1 MTIDLQYLP
10 SLEYF
15 CALLKHDKIIIE
27 AHEHFEK
34 QSYRNRC
41 IIQTTNKI
49 DTLTIPVKNGNK
61 KVLIRD
67 LRIDSQQDWTRRH
80 WGAIHSAYGKSPF
93 FEFYSDYFRNLIEKK
108 TDFLFDLNL
117 NLLTICLKLLRLEK
131 TIIFTEK
138 YEKDIENDFRGQI
151 HPKVSFQKNNLYLPI
166 TYRQNFGNKFEPNL
180 SILDLLFCQGNQAL
194 KILQES
200 VIIEQKYRIYAKS

>member
-15 CALLKHDKIIIE
+15 CVIIKHDEIKIE
-27 AHEHFEK
+27 AHEYFEK

-49 DTLTIPVKNGNK
+49 DSLTVPVQNGNK

-67 LRIDSQQDWTRRH
+67 LKIDYSQDWTRRH

-93 FEFYSDYFRNLIEKK
+93 FEYYAEYFKNILEKK
-108 TDFLFDLNL
+108 PDFLFDLNL
-117 NLLTICLKLLRLEK
+117 NFLTICLKLLRLEK
-131 TIIFTEK
+131 NIIFTEN
-138 YEKDIENDFRGQI
+138 YEKTVENDWRGQI
-151 HPKVSFQKNNLYLPI
+151 HPKRHFETNKVYQPLA
-166 TYRQNFGNKFEPNL
+166 YRQNFGNEFEPNL
-180 SILDLLFCQGNQAL
+180 SILDLLFCQGNQAMNIL
-194 KILQES
+194 KGS
-200 VIIEQKYRIYAKS
+200 IIN

>member
-1 MTIDLQYLP
+1 LAANLKMIIDLQYLP

-15 CALLKHDKIIIE
+15 CIFLQHNEIKIE
-27 AHEHFEK
+27 AHEYFEK

-49 DTLTIPVKNGNK
+49 DSLTVPVQNGNR

-67 LRIDSQQDWTRRH
+67 LKIDYSQDWTRRH

-93 FEFYSDYFRNLIEKK
+93 FEYYAEYFKNILEKK
-108 TDFLFDLNL
+108 PDFLFDLNL
-117 NLLTICLKLLRLEK
+117 DFLTICLKLLRLEK
-131 TIIFTEK
+131 NIIFTEN
-138 YEKDIENDFRGQI
+138 YEKTVENDWRGLI
-151 HPKVSFQKNNLYLPI
+151 HPKRHFETNKVYQSL
-166 TYRQNFGNKFEPNL
+166 TYRQNFGNEFEPNL

-194 KILQES
+194 TILKGS
-200 VIIEQKYRIYAKS
+200 IIK

>member
-10 SLEYF
+10 SIEYF
-15 CALLKHDKIIIE
+15 CALLKYDKIIIE

-41 IIQTTNKI
+41 RIQTTNKI
-49 DTLTIPVKNGNK
+49 DTLTVPVKNGNA

-67 LRIDSQQDWTRRH
+67 LRIDYHQDWTRRH

-93 FEFYSDYFRNLIEKK
+93 FEFYSDYFKNLIEKK
-108 TDFLFDLNL
+108 TDYLFDFNL
-117 NLLTICLKLLRLEK
+117 ELLTICLKLLRLEK
-131 TIIFTEK
+131 NIIFTEN
-138 YEKDIENDFRGQI
+138 YEKDVENDFRGKI
-151 HPKVSFQKNNLYLPI
+151 HPKMNFIENQVYNPI
-166 TYRQNFGNKFEPNL
+166 IYRQNFGNEFEPNL
-180 SILDLLFCQGNQAL
+180 SIIDLLFCQGNQAL

-200 VIIEQKYRIYAKS
+200 VIIEQKN

>member
-1 MTIDLQYLP
+1 MIIDLQYLP

-27 AHEHFEK
+27 AHEYFEK

-41 IIQTTNKI
+41 KILTTNKI
-49 DTLTIPVKNGNK
+49 YVLTVPIKNGNT

-67 LRIDSQQDWTRRH
+67 LRIDYHQDWTRRH
-80 WGAIHSAYGKSPF
+80 WGSIHSAYGKSPF
-93 FEFYSDYFRNLIEKK
+93 FEFYADYFKILLEQKP
-108 TDFLFDLNL
+108 DFLFDFNL
-117 NLLTICLKLLRLEK
+117 DLLTICLKLLRLEK

-138 YEKDIENDFRGQI
+138 YEKGVENDFRGQI
-151 HPKVSFQKNNLYLPI
+151 HPKRTFTENQLYQPVK
-166 TYRQNFGNKFEPNL
+166 YRQNFGNEFEPNL
-180 SILDLLFCQGNQAL
+180 SILDLLFCQGNQSL

-200 VIIEQKYRIYAKS
+200 LIIEQKK

>member
-15 CALLKHDKIIIE
+15 CALLTHDEIKIE
-27 AHEHFEK
+27 AYEYFEK

-41 IIQTTNKI
+41 KIQTTNKI
-49 DTLTIPVKNGNK
+49 DTLTVPVKNGNS

-67 LRIDSQQDWTRRH
+67 LRIDYHQDWTRRH
-80 WGAIHSAYGKSPF
+80 WGAIYSAYGKSPF
-93 FEFYSDYFRNLIEKK
+93 FEFYSDYFKTLIEKK
-108 TDFLFDLNL
+108 PDFLFDLNL
-117 NLLTICLKLLRLEK
+117 DLLTICLKLLRLEK
-131 TIIFTEK
+131 TIIFTEN
-138 YEKDIENDFRGQI
+138 YGKDVENDFRGQI
-151 HPKVSFQKNNLYLPI
+151 HPKRSFSKNHVYKPI
-166 TYRQNFGNKFEPNL
+166 IYRQNFGNEFEPNL

-200 VIIEQKYRIYAKS
+200 VNIEQKK

>member
-15 CALLKHDKIIIE
+15 CVLLTHDKIIVE
-27 AHEHFEK
+27 AHEYFEK

-41 IIQTTNKI
+41 RIQTTNKI
-49 DTLTIPVKNGNK
+49 DTLTIPVKNGNS
-61 KVLIRD
+61 KVWIKD
-67 LRIDSQQDWTRRH
+67 LKIDYHQDWTRRH

-108 TDFLFDLNL
+108 PDFLFDFNMD
-117 NLLTICLKLLRLEK
+117 LLTICLKLLRLEK
-131 TIIFTEK
+131 TIIFTEN
-138 YEKDIENDFRGQI
+138 YEKDLRDDFRGHI
-151 HPKVSFQKNNLYLPI
+151 HPKRNFVENQLYKPVQ
-166 TYRQNFGNKFEPNL
+166 YRQNFGNQFEPNL
-180 SILDLLFCQGNQAL
+180 SILDLLFCQGNQSL

-200 VIIEQKYRIYAKS
+200 VVIEQIIKN